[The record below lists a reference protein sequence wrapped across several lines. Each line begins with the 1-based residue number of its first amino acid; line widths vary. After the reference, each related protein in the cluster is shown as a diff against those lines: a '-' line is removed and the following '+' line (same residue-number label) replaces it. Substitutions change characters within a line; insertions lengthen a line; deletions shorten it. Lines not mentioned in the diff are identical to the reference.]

1 MRQVVPVAV
10 VLRKR
15 SSNRTAILS
24 IPVHVHQNARLNRT
38 IYQYLV
44 PLLLMALAYLLPDVS
59 LFCSRH
65 TKR

>member
-24 IPVHVHQNARLNRT
+24 IPLYVHRNATLDST

-59 LFCSRH
+59 SFCSRH
-65 TKR
+65 TQR